1 VAPVVPVDYRMY
13 EKNGQW
19 LVYDLVIDNV
29 SLIANYRSSFNTEIR
44 RDGIDG
50 LIRRPR
56 PDEPEGRGVS
66 QARLQFQGRSEGVA
80 RYALVGVLDF
90 QTVPGL
96 LPDGQRMLE
105 GEGPLE
111 LDLVEVREANSAG
124 LALLLEWIDLAGP
137 SRPIPAPV

>member
-1 VAPVVPVDYRMY
+1 
-13 EKNGQW
+13 
-19 LVYDLVIDNV
+19 
-29 SLIANYRSSFNTEIR
+29 
-44 RDGIDG
+44 
-50 LIRRPR
+50 
-56 PDEPEGRGVS
+56 VS

-105 GEGPLE
+105 EEGPLD

-124 LALLLEWIDLAGP
+124 LALLLEWIDLAGRRGRFLRLYNLP
-137 SRPIPAPV
+137 ESLANLADLANLGPLLPLADL